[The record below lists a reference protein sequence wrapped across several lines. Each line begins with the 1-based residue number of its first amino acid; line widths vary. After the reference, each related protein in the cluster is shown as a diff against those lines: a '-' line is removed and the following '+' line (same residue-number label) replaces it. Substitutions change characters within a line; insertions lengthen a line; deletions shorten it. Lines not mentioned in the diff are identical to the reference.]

1 VLELELNEFQEVG
14 KRSIE
19 DVGKYAGSV
28 TQRLTSA
35 QDLTDVSQGQTLFL
49 SE

>member
-1 VLELELNEFQEVG
+1 MLELEPNGFQEVG

-35 QDLTDVSQGQTLFL
+35 QDLTDSQGQTLFL